1 MADIYF
7 EIINIASKWERFFMF
22 WNKVNEE
29 DQRKIKQLSQEN
41 IALQQRIN
49 DLESK
54 LSIAQEQ
61 AAETNS
67 VKSEGQSA
75 AEIMTNGQLSLLKIK
90 DILSSVA
97 ADLTDEKS
105 KVADTDD
112 LFTGS
117 SEMLDEAVTG
127 LGQIDKTAAQGV
139 THAGELSGLASS
151 ISSFV
156 GVINSIA
163 EQTNLLALNAA
174 IEAARAGETGRGFA
188 VVAEE
193 VRNLAM
199 RSSESTQEINNL
211 VEKIEEGT
219 RNIEANINDVSTQS
233 RELVEKTGE
242 VKVKV
247 NQVLDKSGSMRTSIR
262 ASADKNALVSGQ
274 IEHMWVKS
282 SVYGG
287 VIGSGEKSSSII
299 PNYSDTE
306 VGKWCAGEG
315 QGFSNTSEFRAVESA
330 GQQVYEAART
340 AMNKASNGIDGAVID
355 SLNQFEKLS
364 ADFITKLEQLSHR
377 V

>member
-1 MADIYF
+1 
-7 EIINIASKWERFFMF
+7 MF

-29 DQRKIKQLSQEN
+29 DQQKIKQLSQEN

-61 AAETNS
+61 VAEQGAASSDSQS
-67 VKSEGQSA
+67 VGKVMVGSQ
-75 AEIMTNGQLSLLKIK
+75 
-90 DILSSVA
+90 SSVA
-97 ADLTDEKS
+97 KIKELMTSMVDTLTVEKNS
-105 KVADTDD
+105 IADTDD
-112 LFTGS
+112 LFSGS

-127 LGQIDKTAAQGV
+127 LGLIDKTAAQGV

-219 RNIEANINDVSTQS
+219 RNIEANINEVSTQS

-247 NQVLDKSGSMRTSIR
+247 NQVLDMSGSMRANIR
-262 ASADKNALVSGQ
+262 QSAGRSALVNGQ
-274 IEHMWVKS
+274 VEHLYIKL
-282 SVYGG
+282 SVYSG
-287 VIGSGEKSSSII
+287 VLGLNDNSANMI
-299 PNYSDTE
+299 PNYSDTD
-306 VGKWCAGEG
+306 VGQWCAGEG
-315 QGFSNTSEFRAVESA
+315 QAFANSAEFRAVESI
-330 GQQVYEAART
+330 GQQAYDAARS
-340 AMNKASNGIDGAVID
+340 ALAKAANGIDASTID
-355 SLNQFEKLS
+355 ALSQFEKLS
-364 ADFITKLEQLSHR
+364 NEFIAKIEQLAHR

>member
-1 MADIYF
+1 
-7 EIINIASKWERFFMF
+7 MF

-54 LSIAQEQ
+54 LSMAQEQ
-61 AAETNS
+61 IAE
-67 VKSEGQSA
+67 QSA
-75 AEIMTNGQLSLLKIK
+75 AKTDSQSVGKVMATAQPSMAKVKELMTAM
-90 DILSSVA
+90 V
-97 ADLTDEKS
+97 EKLAIEKNS
-105 KVADTDD
+105 IADTDD
-112 LFTGS
+112 LFSGS

-127 LGQIDKTAAQGV
+127 LGLIDKTAAQGV
-139 THAGELSGLASS
+139 KHAGELSGLASS

-219 RNIEANINDVSTQS
+219 RNIEANINEVSTQS
-233 RELVEKTGE
+233 RDLVEKTGE

-247 NQVLDKSGSMRTSIR
+247 NQVLDMSGSMRTNIR
-262 ASADKNALVSGQ
+262 QSASKSALANGQ
-274 IEHMWVKS
+274 VEHLYIKL
-282 SVYGG
+282 SVYNG
-287 VIGSGEKSSSII
+287 VLGLNNNSANMI
-299 PNYSDTE
+299 PNYSDTDI
-306 VGKWCAGEG
+306 GQWCSGEG
-315 QGFSNTSEFRAVESA
+315 QKFANLSEFRAVESS
-330 GQQVYEAART
+330 GQQAYDAARS
-340 AMNKASNGIDGAVID
+340 ALAKAANGIDASSID
-355 SLNQFEKLS
+355 ALSQFEKLS
-364 ADFITKLEQLSHR
+364 GDFIAKIELLSHR